1 MIESYEDFNI
11 MRQFVLVIAFC
22 FISILVS
29 AQAPSPDNQP
39 QRTVDEV
46 ALKQTEM
53 LVRELNLTDSLQRD
67 SLYRMHLKYAIERRT
82 NNTRGAELDRL
93 QRLTEELKGIL
104 TAEQFERFINR
115 PVDDHPRRPHSVYGP
130 MQPHHHPGEMPPPP
144 PSGEGPHRQ
153 PTPSEHP
160 Q

>member
-1 MIESYEDFNI
+1 MIESFEDFNI
-11 MRQFVLVIAFC
+11 MRQIVFVIAFC

-39 QRTVDEV
+39 QRTVEEV

-67 SLYRMHLKYAIERRT
+67 SLYRMHLKYAIERQT

-93 QRLTEELKGIL
+93 QRMTNELQGIL
-104 TAEQFERFINR
+104 TAEQFDRFIYR

-130 MQPHHHPGEMPPPP
+130 LPPHHHHDGELPPPP
-144 PSGEGPHRQ
+144 PGEGPHRQ
-153 PTPSEHP
+153 PAPSERP